1 MANVQ
6 VLSDTKANGKRV
18 DVFSEESLLKVSD
31 EDKRAVLE
39 KLNGD
44 VYTELKDTVRRYVL
58 LRLDSL
64 LTNGQ
69 PFYDHSVITV
79 EHVLPQTPK
88 EGSDWLANFADP
100 SEYVHKLGNLVLLT
114 RSKNSQARNYDF
126 NKKKTLYFQPKNGVT
141 TFALTTQV
149 VQEKEWTP
157 TVLEERQK
165 KLINL
170 LRHAWDLNVKY
181 NSTTPNK
188 EDKNNNSNES
198 HLNKKYFSNRFYI
211 RYD

>member
-1 MANVQ
+1 M
-6 VLSDTKANGKRV
+6 
-18 DVFSEESLLKVSD
+18 
-31 EDKRAVLE
+31 
-39 KLNGD
+39 
-44 VYTELKDTVRRYVL
+44 
-58 LRLDSL
+58 
-64 LTNGQ
+64 
-69 PFYDHSVITV
+69 
-79 EHVLPQTPK
+79 
-88 EGSDWLANFADP
+88 ANFADP

-126 NKKKTLYFQPKNGVT
+126 NKKKTSYFQPKNGVT

-181 NSTTPNK
+181 NSTTHNK

-198 HLNKKYFSNRFYI
+198 HLNKKYFINSARGANAIGTPVPSGFKVLKSSLFADPVSDSYQQGYLDLRKDLIEKGLLVAKESGGLYLVDDYTFSSASTAAALVMG
-211 RYD
+211 RSANGLTEWKTVSGEPLRNNE